1 MPHRAEQAAAYVLH
15 SRPYRETSLLVDLF
29 TLEYG
34 RISVVARGARRS
46 GSVRRFALQ
55 PFQPIHVNWTGRHEL
70 KNLSHAEVPQVM
82 APPQGKSLLCGLY
95 ANELLQRLLQPAD
108 PHPRLYLYY
117 TYLLRELVSSED
129 LEGAL
134 RTFERQLLESL
145 GYGLALSQ
153 CEAQTF
159 YHYDPK
165 RGFYPATDASK
176 TSSPA
181 YLGAWLLAM
190 AEDRYDQVEVK
201 RASKRLM
208 RDALSFLLGDKPLKS
223 RELFMNTRRTA

>member
-1 MPHRAEQAAAYVLH
+1 MSQRAEQAAAFVLH

-46 GSVRRFALQ
+46 GSSRRFTLQ
-55 PFQPIHVNWTGRHEL
+55 PFQPLHVSWTGRHDL
-70 KNLSHAEVPQVM
+70 KNLTHAEVPQVM
-82 APPQGKSLLCGLY
+82 AQPQGKALLCGLY

-117 TYLLRELVSSED
+117 TYLLRELIQPDD

-134 RTFERQLLESL
+134 RTFERQLLNRL
-145 GYGLALSQ
+145 GYALELSSCNAHQ
-153 CEAQTF
+153 YYVF
-159 YHYDPK
+159 DP
-165 RGFYPATDASK
+165 RHGGMQLTDQQSG
-176 TSSPA
+176 
-181 YLGAWLLAM
+181 YLGAWLHSI
-190 AEDRYDQVEVK
+190 AEDNYDDADVR
-201 RASKRLM
+201 RAAKRLM
-208 RDALSFLLGDKPLKS
+208 REALAVLLGDKPLKS